1 VLVLCPFFICVGH
14 VRLLKVLLDEVEGE
28 QRLAEEE
35 DLVAGEDRLM
45 YELEREDKLGA
56 VLQVVGLVVVDE
68 AVGPVRVEAS
78 CMATL
83 GLVAERVE
91 AGRGVGVV
99 GVELGGRG
107 GLGDAGG
114 LGLLVFEWDVGQVEI
129 DVGGLVDDVFVENV
143 RVVPYLWVE

>member
-1 VLVLCPFFICVGH
+1 
-14 VRLLKVLLDEVEGE
+14 
-28 QRLAEEE
+28 
-35 DLVAGEDRLM
+35 M
-45 YELEREDKLGA
+45 
-56 VLQVVGLVVVDE
+56 VDE

-99 GVELGGRG
+99 GVELRGRG